1 MGHKDAS
8 LINRILCVTLSA
20 LLICTVWWS
29 SSAWGFD
36 GRSRNILG
44 DEGVPMAA
52 TPDTPEAS
60 EAAGGSL
67 QDNADALPEADSAEV
82 AADAAFEAAKE
93 LAASE
98 EALVPSFA
106 GGPYENAQSDD
117 LAMASTEAPEPGD
130 TSTAPQVSQE
140 EAAEAADERAT
151 DPAELGYIP
160 GEIVVVYE
168 DVLESG

>member
-20 LLICTVWWS
+20 LLVCTVWWP

-60 EAAGGSL
+60 EVAGGSL

-98 EALVPSFA
+98 ETSVPSFA
-106 GGPYENAQSDD
+106 GGATRMPSRAIWQRPPRERPSLVIPLPLRRSPKKKLPRLPMSERLIRLNSD
-117 LAMASTEAPEPGD
+117 TF
-130 TSTAPQVSQE
+130 
-140 EAAEAADERAT
+140 
-151 DPAELGYIP
+151 PARLWLCTKM
-160 GEIVVVYE
+160 V
-168 DVLESG
+168 

>member
-20 LLICTVWWS
+20 LLVCTVWWS

-60 EAAGGSL
+60 EVAGGSL

-98 EALVPSFA
+98 ETSVPSFA
-106 GGPYENAQSDD
+106 GGATRMPNRAIWQRRPRKRPS
-117 LAMASTEAPEPGD
+117 LAIPPPLRRSSKRKLPRLPMSERLIRPNSV
-130 TSTAPQVSQE
+130 TS
-140 EAAEAADERAT
+140 
-151 DPAELGYIP
+151 PARLWLCTKM
-160 GEIVVVYE
+160 V
-168 DVLESG
+168 

>member
-20 LLICTVWWS
+20 LLVCTVWWS

-44 DEGVPMAA
+44 YEGVPMAA

-60 EAAGGSL
+60 EVAGGSL
-67 QDNADALPEADSAEV
+67 RDNADALSEADSAEA

-98 EALVPSFA
+98 ETSVPSFA
-106 GGPYENAQSDD
+106 GAPTRMPSRAIWQRPPRKRPSLAIPPPLRRSPKKKLPRLPMSERLIRLNSD
-117 LAMASTEAPEPGD
+117 TF
-130 TSTAPQVSQE
+130 
-140 EAAEAADERAT
+140 
-151 DPAELGYIP
+151 PARLWLCTKM
-160 GEIVVVYE
+160 V
-168 DVLESG
+168 